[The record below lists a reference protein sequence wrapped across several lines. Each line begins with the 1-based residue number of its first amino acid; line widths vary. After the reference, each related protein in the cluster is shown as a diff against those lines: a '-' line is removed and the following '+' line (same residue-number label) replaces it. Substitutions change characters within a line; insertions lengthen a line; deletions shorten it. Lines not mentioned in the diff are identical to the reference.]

1 MPGSKFTTE
10 TTRALS
16 AKSLSMFCPFD
27 GIMYAKGDT
36 PQKILAKLCEN
47 GTILACRL
55 RLLIEG
61 SEWIKALH
69 HRIGGDTDGSH
80 HLPLCVI
87 PQVWKPGHVE
97 SGDGEVAASEHKGD
111 MWMPQE
117 EVGTT
122 FLPLIGDVKRSVGD
136 ALETDQQ
143 KGILDEGI
151 DAFKSALVAAGE
163 MEAIQET
170 ADRSQIRDLENVEIL
185 MSIAMFELRALEP
198 VIIDFQLWSIG
209 SPLEDEIDHTS
220 YLEST
225 MKDISKKVGTV
236 MLALVEILR
245 SSARAEAAVN
255 QSAHRTD
262 LSAMVERTKG
272 FLSGYTL
279 YAASQ
284 AEAPLQDLDLRL
296 LPSIF
301 QTTLPNAFVNWM
313 KISNQRMEMRRKRA
327 LQVSQSNRA
336 LLSAYALPWVLRRF
350 DLTGVGP
357 LSSGTGSAERVQQS
371 VFCVFTAENASEC
384 GYLTPYKHI
393 SNDLQARHIHIPEI
407 KVGPKELREGY
418 KHAVESQNMWLQ
430 DQLQTVG
437 VGGVGIN
444 SFMYGAKHP
453 QEEET
458 GLATSF
464 TKYGLK
470 QPTHF
475 GACLEVVGQAACATT
490 PREVPPLPRD
500 SPDGSD
506 GTDRGTLLQEGPDM
520 FLDSILGQQ
529 TEIMKLFRTRARTLR
544 EEEHVA
550 QMFYGLVNDLN
561 AFRESNVK

>member
-87 PQVWKPGHVE
+87 PQVWKPRDVE
-97 SGDGEVAASEHKGD
+97 SGVASGDGEVAAPEYKGG

-143 KGILDEGI
+143 KGVLDEGI
-151 DAFKSALVAAGE
+151 DALKSALVAAWQ
-163 MEAIQET
+163 MEEIQAD
-170 ADRSQIRDLENVEIL
+170 ADRSQIRDLQNVEIL
-185 MSIAMFELRALEP
+185 MSIAMLELRALEP
-198 VIIDFQLWSIG
+198 VIIEFQLWSIG
-209 SPLEDEIDHTS
+209 SIEHGSEDS
-220 YLEST
+220 YLKST
-225 MKDISKKVGTV
+225 MEDISKKVGTV

-255 QSAHRTD
+255 KSAHRTD

-284 AEAPLQDLDLRL
+284 AEASSQDLDLRL
-296 LPSIF
+296 LQPIF
-301 QTTLPNAFVNWM
+301 KTTLPNTFVNWM
-313 KISNQRMEMRRKRA
+313 KISNQRMQMRRKSA
-327 LQVSQSNRA
+327 LQVSKSNRA
-336 LLSAYALPWVLRRF
+336 LWSAYALPWVLRRF
-350 DLTGVGP
+350 DLTSVGP
-357 LSSGTGSAERVQQS
+357 PSSGTGSAEQVHGVR
-371 VFCVFTAENASEC
+371 FCVFTAENASEC
-384 GYLTPYKHI
+384 GYLTPYKHM
-393 SNDLQARHIHIPEI
+393 SPDGQPQRIPE
-407 KVGPKELREGY
+407 VRVFTSELRKEY
-418 KHAVESQNMWLQ
+418 TSAVDSQNMWLQ

-437 VGGVGIN
+437 VGIN
-444 SFMYGAKHP
+444 SFMYRTKHP
-453 QEEET
+453 QEKSELQE
-458 GLATSF
+458 SF
-464 TKYGLK
+464 EMFGLK

-490 PREVPPLPRD
+490 PREVPPHPRNG
-500 SPDGSD
+500 PDGSH
-506 GTDRGTLLQEGPDM
+506 GTDGAHERTPLQEDPNS
-520 FLDSILGQQ
+520 FLTSIMGQQ
-529 TEIMKLFRTRARTLR
+529 VEIMKLFRTHARTLR

-550 QMFYGLVNDLN
+550 QMFYGLVKDLN
-561 AFRESNVK
+561 AFIESNV